1 MQGIGLPN
9 VEVTSSP
16 NAIGRIP
23 GSSGKAIV
31 FVATLDNLATVAK
44 FQCAAVSLPTVVG
57 ARSVG
62 CLTQCYCPSFAK
74 YLLNIYDVKI
84 IASIAK
90 FTDDRNGSFFLNYV
104 IGLSFT

>member
-1 MQGIGLPN
+1 MQGIGLQN

-31 FVATLDNLATVAK
+31 FVATLDVLAAVAK
-44 FQCAAVSLPTVVG
+44 FQWAAVSFPTVVG

-62 CLTQCYCPSFAK
+62 CLT
-74 YLLNIYDVKI
+74 
-84 IASIAK
+84 
-90 FTDDRNGSFFLNYV
+90 R
-104 IGLSFT
+104 